1 MFEYRVE
8 LGDMVVTNLGTA
20 LPAISGK
27 PAYHVADGGKKTWD
41 ITDITS
47 NSGEIMA
54 LSDRETH

>member
-27 PAYHVADGGKKTWD
+27 PAYHVADGGKKNMGYHRYNQQQWG
-41 ITDITS
+41 
-47 NSGEIMA
+47 NHG
-54 LSDRETH
+54 LV